1 MNRNRDFHPFFIFP
15 GLTTCTQNN
24 WLKLADHCS
33 ELFATNNPCLRPE
46 LSLPF
51 CCDNHILLLFNP
63 ALFLATQI
71 ASMSLNMKPWK
82 KGALYLIFCKKKGSD
97 DLCQSMGGTC
107 YVKPILTSSSQPS
120 DLSNYSL
127 FLACWQRRLPV
138 HGEGEVVFQQGP
150 IPFNQWTILSF
161 HLSNLIHVCVS
172 SYLPYLTAIHFL
184 RSSIQ
189 ILTAY
194 VCDMPVYVRVCV

>member
-1 MNRNRDFHPFFIFP
+1 MNRNREFHPLFIFP

-82 KGALYLIFCKKKGSD
+82 KGALYLIFCKKKKGIRWSVSEHGRPL
-97 DLCQSMGGTC
+97 LCQAYSHLIFSALRFI
-107 YVKPILTSSSQPS
+107 KLQP
-120 DLSNYSL
+120 
-127 FLACWQRRLPV
+127 
-138 HGEGEVVFQQGP
+138 
-150 IPFNQWTILSF
+150 
-161 HLSNLIHVCVS
+161 VS
-172 SYLPYLTAIHFL
+172 SLLTEEITSTWRRRGGFPAGPYPF
-184 RSSIQ
+184 
-189 ILTAY
+189 
-194 VCDMPVYVRVCV
+194 